1 MPNNPLDNIDQV
13 HLEVFQ
19 EIGNIGAGNAATALA
34 GILNRRIDMSVPKA
48 KIVPFDTIVN
58 LLEGPET
65 IVAGVLIDISMDLN
79 GYVLLVLH
87 LRDAAEIMKLALNSD
102 ESAESI
108 VARALSTGLGE
119 IEYSVMLEVSNILAG
134 SFLSAISSMTGLR
147 IVPSIPQL
155 SIDML
160 GAIMSIVAIQY
171 GQSGDSVL
179 FLDTRFSDDAKD
191 ITGNFFLIPDYE
203 SYKKLIGT
211 LGID

>member
-1 MPNNPLDNIDQV
+1 MPTDPLDSIDKVQ
-13 HLEVFQ
+13 LEVFQ

-34 GILNRRIDMSVPKA
+34 GILNRRIDMSVPEA
-48 KIVPFDTIVN
+48 KIVPFNTIVN

-65 IVAGVLIDISMDLN
+65 VVAGTLIDVSKDLN
-79 GYVLLVLH
+79 GYVLLVLK
-87 LRDAAEIMKLALNSD
+87 LRDAAEIMKLALGSD
-102 ESAESI
+102 ESTDDICE
-108 VARALSTGLGE
+108 RALSTGLGE
-119 IEYSVMLEVSNILAG
+119 IEISVMLEVSNILAG
-134 SFLSAISSMTGLR
+134 SFLSAISSMTGLS
-147 IVPSIPQL
+147 IVPSTPQL

-191 ITGNFFLIPDYE
+191 INGNFFLIPDYE

-211 LGID
+211 LGIE